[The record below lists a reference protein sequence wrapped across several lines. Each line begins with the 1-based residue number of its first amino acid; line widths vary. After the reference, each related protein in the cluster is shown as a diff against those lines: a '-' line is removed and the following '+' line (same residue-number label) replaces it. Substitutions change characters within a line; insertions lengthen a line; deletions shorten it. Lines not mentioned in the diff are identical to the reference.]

1 MKYSWFSCVSFM
13 CIAKWISSTYTYI
26 YTFLRFYSNTRHYRI
41 FNRIPLLYSRFFLA
55 ILYIVVCI
63 HQFQP
68 PNLPFPTN
76 LLPGNRKLLL
86 LFSHICDCCFVNKFI
101 CAFFCRFFFFFF
113 FDCGVRECS
122 NFIFLHVAA
131 QLYHDQLLKWLP
143 FLDCT
148 FLPPLLM
155 IDCKDVTL
163 LMSCS
168 IVLYFCYCVS
178 TILFWFL

>member
-76 LLPGNRKLLL
+76 LLPGNHRLLL

-101 CAFFCRFFFFFF
+101 CAFFCRFHIQDIAFICISLSDLTSLRSTSRFFVFFF
-113 FDCGVRECS
+113 
-122 NFIFLHVAA
+122 
-131 QLYHDQLLKWLP
+131 WLW
-143 FLDCT
+143 C
-148 FLPPLLM
+148 
-155 IDCKDVTL
+155 
-163 LMSCS
+163 
-168 IVLYFCYCVS
+168 
-178 TILFWFL
+178 